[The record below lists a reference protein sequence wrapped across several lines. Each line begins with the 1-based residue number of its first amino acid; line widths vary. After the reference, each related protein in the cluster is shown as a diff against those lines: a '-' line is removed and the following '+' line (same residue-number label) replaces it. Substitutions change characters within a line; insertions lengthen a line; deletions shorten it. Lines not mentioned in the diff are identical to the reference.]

1 MLVKYLKNI
10 AIFAVMVRLFTISPA
25 FSEEAATPLL
35 SDVQALIEKAAT
47 EARKSEETMVKQQE
61 NVETLKQEVKA
72 HLEKLKQKR
81 GEIISLVNYLRHIKN
96 FSPFLAALTSPS
108 FKDIVHLN
116 VALGYLAPKVPERFQ
131 STLDFLM
138 KLATTRGNFEKTQGT
153 LTVAE
158 AENKKQISLLKKHL
172 AELDELLSISD
183 HTLPIRHF
191 DSEAQLLELMDR
203 LTVQAMDCE
212 KVTQLPESANKG
224 VVSAPF
230 KVRDGS
236 FHYANLTN
244 RLIQAPQDG
253 DILLSGTN
261 VETGGVLLIRQHNCL
276 MLVRGMDRI
285 LHYVGEKVTQQQSI
299 GVVFGDTQ
307 SPKAVT
313 LTIWQ
318 CKQRSDKQS

>member
-1 MLVKYLKNI
+1 MLVKYFKNLTI
-10 AIFAVMVRLFTISPA
+10 LAVMARLLTLCPA
-25 FSEEAATPLL
+25 FSVEVATPLL
-35 SDVQALIEKAAT
+35 SDVQASIEKAAT

-61 NVETLKQEVKA
+61 NVETLQHEMKA

-96 FSPFLAALTSPS
+96 FSPFLAALTSPN
-108 FKDIVHLN
+108 FIDIVHLN

-131 STLDFLM
+131 RTLDFL
-138 KLATTRGNFEKTQGT
+138 KQLAAARVKFEKTQGT

-158 AENKKQISLLKKHL
+158 AENKKQIILLKKHL
-172 AELDELLSISD
+172 AELDELISISD

-212 KVTQLPESANKG
+212 KVTELPQAANKG

-230 KVRDGS
+230 KVKDGS

-244 RLIQAPQDG
+244 RMIQAPQDG

-276 MLVRGMDRI
+276 MLVRGMDRV

-299 GVVFGDTQ
+299 GVVFGDIK

-318 CKQRSDKQS
+318 CKQRLD